1 MSFIKFSAGVFA
13 TLAAEL
19 CIIIFVVYSTW
30 KYDTKDRRGHDER
43 DCR

>member
-1 MSFIKFSAGVFA
+1 MSFIKFSTGVFA

-19 CIIIFVVYSTW
+19 CIIIFVGYSAW
-30 KYDTKDRRGHDER
+30 KYDTKDRRSHNER